1 MHVYGRQLH
10 VLFVILSLVVVL
22 AGCQSSTPPSGDAPS
37 TPGMSVIIT
46 RTSCPTL
53 IVSAGM
59 TVSWTN
65 RDRQTHMVHSES
77 SSNGVHFD
85 SGTLQP
91 GESFT
96 FNFPQ
101 PGSYTYRCG
110 LDELPK
116 GTITVQPS

>member
-1 MHVYGRQLH
+1 MHVYGRQPHIL
-10 VLFVILSLVVVL
+10 LVILFLVIAL
-22 AGCQSSTPPSGDAPS
+22 AGCQRSTPLSGDVPS
-37 TPGMSVIIT
+37 KPGMAVIIT
-46 RTSCPTL
+46 QTDCPTL

-65 RDRQTHMVHSES
+65 RDQQAHMVHSEA
-77 SSNGVHFD
+77 SSNGVQFD

-96 FNFPQ
+96 FSFPE

-110 LDELPK
+110 SDELSK
-116 GTITVQPS
+116 GTITVERS